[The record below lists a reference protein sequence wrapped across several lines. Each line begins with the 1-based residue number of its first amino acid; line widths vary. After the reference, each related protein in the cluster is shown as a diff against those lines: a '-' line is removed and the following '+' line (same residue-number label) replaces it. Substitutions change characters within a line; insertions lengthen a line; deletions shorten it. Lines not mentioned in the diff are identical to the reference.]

1 MNTHT
6 LPHYPIKKITIAVL
20 TALLVMSHSTILRA
34 EDQGA
39 PTPPP
44 PSDSTPQE
52 GKVGKGGKGGPGG
65 GLHLLPPRMA
75 EQLNLSDDQKK
86 QISALEL
93 EMKTQ
98 LEKILQPDQ
107 LDKLKQGRPGRG
119 GGKGGKHGGGTEAPQ
134 QPPATPSTSP
144 AP

>member
-6 LPHYPIKKITIAVL
+6 LPHYPIKKITVAALTVL
-20 TALLVMSHSTILRA
+20 LISSHSSIVRA
-34 EDQGA
+34 QDQGA
-39 PTPPP
+39 PASP
-44 PSDSTPQE
+44 PSDSRPSE
-52 GKVGKGGKGGPGG
+52 GKGGKGGKGGPGG

-134 QPPATPSTSP
+134 QPSATPTTSP
-144 AP
+144 AT